1 MRERGADSPG
11 RAEPPAGSAWEVR
24 QADAGDG
31 SHLAAVLARAFRD
44 DPVQRWLFP
53 SDADWARGS
62 PRLFRAT
69 LRVWTRFGVVHTSA
83 DRAGAAIWV
92 PPGPPRVPRS
102 AEWRLSV
109 EAILALRRRTALAAR
124 AFARMEHHHPKEPH
138 WYLMVLGT
146 EPRQQGRGVGSAL
159 LRPTLERCDREG
171 TLAWLES
178 SKERNLPFYR
188 GHGFELVET
197 LPLPGGGPPVWL
209 MRRPPRGGR

>member
-1 MRERGADSPG
+1 MDLGRIGADVPG
-11 RAEPPAGSAWEVR
+11 AEGTGGAEAVCEAST
-24 QADAGDG
+24 GDVAPLG
-31 SHLAAVLARAFRD
+31 AVLARAFRD
-44 DPVQRWLFP
+44 DPVQRWFFP

-69 LRVWTRFGVVHTSA
+69 LRLWSRFGVVQTRA

-92 PPGPPRVPRS
+92 PPGPPRLPRS
-102 AEWRLSV
+102 AEWRLSF
-109 EAILALRRRTALAAR
+109 EAIRALRRRVGLAAR

-146 EPRQQGRGVGSAL
+146 EPELQGRGVGSAL
-159 LRPTLERCDREG
+159 LRPVLDRCDREG

-188 GHGFELVET
+188 RHGFELVET

-209 MRRPPRGGR
+209 MGRPPRGAR